1 MTTDITK
8 AALDYHRQP
17 VAGKISVETT
27 KRMLS
32 QHDLSLAYTPG
43 VAAVCEAIVE
53 DVDAVRDYTARGNL
67 VAVITNGTA
76 VLGLGN
82 IGPYAAKPVMEG
94 KAALFKT
101 FADIDVFD
109 LELDASDPD
118 KFVDA
123 VAALAPTFGGI
134 NLEDI
139 KSPECFE
146 IERKLLERLD
156 IPVFHDDQ
164 HGTAIVVAA
173 AIRNGLRVA
182 GKRIED
188 VKLVCSGAGAA
199 AIACL
204 DLLVS
209 MGLSKEN
216 VFVCDRK
223 GILYEGRKGTI
234 DLHKIRYMRAT
245 RLKTMREA
253 IVGADVFLGLSGPRI
268 IDADDVRQ
276 MAERPFIL
284 ALANPEP
291 EILPEIAH
299 AARNDVVMATGRSD
313 YPNQVNNVLCFPF
326 LFRGAL
332 DVGATVIN
340 NEMKIACVKALA
352 DLTLEESSDC
362 VSAAYRGE
370 TFRFGPDYLL
380 PKPFDRR
387 LMSRIAVA
395 VARAAMESGVAR
407 RPIRDLVAYRRKL
420 QDYRFRTST
429 LMRPIFELVRQY
441 RHRIMFAEGESS
453 RVLQALQFIVEEE
466 LCRPVLVGR
475 RDRIEAKLDLLGM
488 RLRPE
493 RDFGIVDPADD
504 KLLQEDCQCARDWLV
519 GSRLTAQTARELLRT
534 NGTVLS
540 AIRLRRR
547 MVEGVICGVRG
558 GFGINLGYIR
568 SLIGCGENV
577 RDLSTVNLVITRQGP
592 LFVTDTQIA
601 IRPEPEHIMD
611 VVVKAAKLVERFGI
625 KPRVALLAHER
636 DSGLDAEH
644 VQTVNSAIEML
655 KDCMPGLE
663 VTGEVDIEAALT
675 VPVEDGTPDPLSR
688 APANLLVMPNLA
700 AAGIALGVMKRVG
713 NAVDVG
719 PILIGSRLPVH
730 ILSHAV
736 TVRGIVNMTAM
747 AAADATVEC
756 GASATGE
763 IRQEG

>member
-1 MTTDITK
+1 MTTDLK
-8 AALDYHRQP
+8 NSALDYHRQP

-27 KRMLS
+27 KRMLT

-53 DVDAVRDYTARGNL
+53 DVDTIRDYTARGNL

-82 IGPYAAKPVMEG
+82 IGPHAAKPVMEG

-123 VAALAPTFGGI
+123 VASLAPTFGGI

-139 KSPECFE
+139 KAPECFE
-146 IERKLLERLD
+146 IERKLVERLD

-182 GKRIED
+182 GKQIED
-188 VKLVCSGAGAA
+188 IKLVCSGAGAA
-199 AIACL
+199 AMACL

-209 MGLSKEN
+209 MGLKKEN

-223 GILYEGRKGTI
+223 GVLYEGREGTN
-234 DLHKIRYMRAT
+234 DPHKSRYTQATGMRTLHD
-245 RLKTMREA
+245 A
-253 IVGADVFLGLSGPRI
+253 IAGADVFLGLSGPGVM
-268 IDADDVRQ
+268 DAGDVKQ

-299 AARNDVVMATGRSD
+299 AVRSDVIMATGRSD

-340 NEMKIACVKALA
+340 HEMKIACVNALA
-352 DLTLEESSDC
+352 DLTLEETSDC
-362 VSAAYRGE
+362 VRAAYRGE
-370 TFRFGPDYLL
+370 TFRFGPKYLL

-387 LMSRIAVA
+387 LMSRIAVN
-395 VARAAMESGVAR
+395 VARAAMDSGVAR
-407 RPIRDLVAYRRKL
+407 RPIQDLVAYRRKL
-420 QDYRFRTST
+420 QDYRFRTSA
-429 LMRPIFELVRQY
+429 LMRPIFDLVRQNP
-441 RHRIMFAEGESS
+441 RRILFAEGESA
-453 RVLQALQFIVEEE
+453 RVLQALQVIVEEE
-466 LCRPVLVGR
+466 LCRPVLVGQR
-475 RDRIEAKLDLLGM
+475 VRIEQKLDELGM
-488 RLRPE
+488 RLRPDL
-493 RDFGIVDPADD
+493 DFEILDQGENEQLEQDW
-504 KLLQEDCQCARDWLV
+504 QCVSDWLS
-519 GSRLTAQTARELLRT
+519 GSGMTSDAAKDLVLM

-540 AIRLRRR
+540 AVRLRRG
-547 MVEGVICGVRG
+547 MADGVICGVRG
-558 GFGINLGYIR
+558 DFSTHLNYIR
-568 SLIGCGENV
+568 RIVGCDENV
-577 RDLSTVNLVITRQGP
+577 RNLSTVNLVITRLGP
-592 LFVTDTQIA
+592 LYFTDTQIA
-601 IRPEPEHIMD
+601 ILPEPEHLAD
-611 VVVKAAKLVERFGI
+611 VILMAAKVVERFGI
-625 KPRVALLAHER
+625 KPRAALLFHAEGGGR
-636 DSGLDAEH
+636 DTGDMQRA
-644 VQTVNSAIEML
+644 TAAIEIL
-655 KDCMPGLE
+655 KRRAPDLE
-663 VTGEVDIEAALT
+663 VTGEVGIESALY
-675 VPVEDGTPDPLSR
+675 VPDTGASGSVHG

-700 AAGIALGVMKRVG
+700 AAGIALGVMKHIG

-730 ILSHAV
+730 ILSNTV
-736 TVRGIVNMTAM
+736 SVRGIVNMTAM
-747 AAADATVEC
+747 VAADA
-756 GASATGE
+756 
-763 IRQEG
+763 R

>member
-1 MTTDITK
+1 MTSDLK
-8 AALDYHRQP
+8 NSALDYHRQP

-27 KRMLS
+27 KRMLT

-53 DVDAVRDYTARGNL
+53 DVDTIRDYTARGNL

-82 IGPYAAKPVMEG
+82 IGPHAAKPVMEG

-118 KFVDA
+118 KFIDA
-123 VAALAPTFGGI
+123 VASLAPTFGGI

-139 KSPECFE
+139 KAPECFE
-146 IERKLLERLD
+146 IERKLVERLD

-182 GKRIED
+182 GKQIED

-199 AIACL
+199 AMACL

-209 MGLSKEN
+209 MGLKKEH

-223 GILYEGRKGTI
+223 GVLYEGREGTN
-234 DLHKIRYMRAT
+234 DPHKSRYTQATGMRTLHD
-245 RLKTMREA
+245 A
-253 IVGADVFLGLSGPRI
+253 IAGADVFLGLSGPGVM
-268 IDADDVRQ
+268 DAGDVKQ

-299 AARNDVVMATGRSD
+299 AARNDVIMATGRSD

-332 DVGATVIN
+332 DVGATTIN
-340 NEMKIACVKALA
+340 HEMKIACVNALA
-352 DLTLEESSDC
+352 DLTLEETSDS

-370 TFRFGPDYLL
+370 TFRFGPKYLL

-387 LMSRIAVA
+387 LMSRIAVS
-395 VARAAMESGVAR
+395 VARAAMDSGVAR
-407 RPIRDLVAYRRKL
+407 RPIQDLVAYRRKL
-420 QDYRFRTST
+420 QDYRFRTSA
-429 LMRPIFELVRQY
+429 LMRPIFDLVRQHP
-441 RHRIMFAEGESS
+441 RRILFAEGEST
-453 RVLQALQFIVEEE
+453 RVLQALQVVVEEE

-475 RDRIEAKLDLLGM
+475 RVRIEQKLEELGM
-488 RLRPE
+488 RLRPDQ
-493 RDFGIVDPADD
+493 DFEILDQGENEQLEQDW
-504 KLLQEDCQCARDWLV
+504 QCASDWLS
-519 GSRLTAQTARELLRT
+519 GSGITPEAAKELILT

-540 AIRLRRR
+540 AVRLRRR
-547 MVEGVICGVRG
+547 TADGVICGVQG
-558 GFGINLGYIR
+558 DFSGHLNYIR
-568 SLIGCGENV
+568 SIVGCDENV
-577 RDLSTVNLVITRQGP
+577 RNLSTVNMVITRLGP
-592 LFVTDTQIA
+592 LYFTDTQIA
-601 IRPEPEHIMD
+601 ILPEPEHLAD
-611 VVVKAAKLVERFGI
+611 VVLMATKVIERFGI
-625 KPRVALLAHER
+625 RPRAALLSHAEGGGR
-636 DSGLDAEH
+636 DIGDMQRAAA
-644 VQTVNSAIEML
+644 AIEIL
-655 KDCMPGLE
+655 KKRAPDLE
-663 VTGEVDIEAALT
+663 VTGEVGIEAALY
-675 VPVEDGTPDPLSR
+675 VPDTGASDSVSG
-688 APANLLVMPNLA
+688 APANLLVMPSLA
-700 AAGIALGVMKRVG
+700 AAGIALGVIKHIG

-730 ILSHAV
+730 ILSNTV
-736 TVRGIVNMTAM
+736 SVRGIVNMTAM
-747 AAADATVEC
+747 VAADA
-756 GASATGE
+756 S
-763 IRQEG
+763 

>member
-1 MTTDITK
+1 MTTDLK
-8 AALDYHRQP
+8 NSALDYHRQP

-27 KRMLS
+27 KRMLT

-53 DVDAVRDYTARGNL
+53 DVDTIRDYTARGNL

-82 IGPYAAKPVMEG
+82 IGPHAAKPVMEG

-139 KSPECFE
+139 KAPECFE
-146 IERKLLERLD
+146 IERKLVERLD

-173 AIRNGLRVA
+173 AIRNGLRVG
-182 GKRIED
+182 GKQIED

-199 AIACL
+199 AMACL

-209 MGLSKEN
+209 MGLKKEN

-223 GILYEGRKGTI
+223 GVLYEGREGTN
-234 DLHKIRYMRAT
+234 DPHKLRYTQATGMRTLHD
-245 RLKTMREA
+245 A
-253 IVGADVFLGLSGPRI
+253 IAGADVFLGLSGPGVM
-268 IDADDVRQ
+268 DAGDVKQ

-284 ALANPEP
+284 ALANPDP

-299 AARNDVVMATGRSD
+299 AARNDVIMATGRSD

-340 NEMKIACVKALA
+340 HEMKIACVNALA
-352 DLTLEESSDC
+352 DLTLEETSDC

-370 TFRFGPDYLL
+370 TFRFGPKYLL

-387 LMSRIAVA
+387 LMSRIAVS
-395 VARAAMESGVAR
+395 VARAAMDSGVAR
-407 RPIRDLVAYRRKL
+407 RPIQDLAAYRRKL
-420 QDYRFRTST
+420 QDYRFRTSA
-429 LMRPIFELVRQY
+429 LMRPIFDLVRQQP
-441 RHRIMFAEGESS
+441 RRILFAEGESS
-453 RVLQALQFIVEEE
+453 RVLQALQVIVEED

-475 RDRIEAKLDLLGM
+475 RDRIEEKLGDLGM
-488 RLRPE
+488 RLRPDQ
-493 RDFGIVDPADD
+493 DFGILDPGENKQWEQDW
-504 KLLQEDCQCARDWLV
+504 QCACDWLS
-519 GSRLTAQTARELLRT
+519 GSGITPDAAKELVLA

-540 AIRLRRR
+540 AVRLRRR
-547 MVEGVICGVRG
+547 MADGVICGVRG
-558 GFGINLGYIR
+558 DFSTHLNYIR
-568 SLIGCGENV
+568 SIVGCGENV
-577 RDLSTVNLVITRQGP
+577 RNLSTVNLVITRLGP
-592 LFVTDTQIA
+592 LVFHRYPD
-601 IRPEPEHIMD
+601 
-611 VVVKAAKLVERFGI
+611 FN
-625 KPRVALLAHER
+625 LAR
-636 DSGLDAEH
+636 A
-644 VQTVNSAIEML
+644 
-655 KDCMPGLE
+655 
-663 VTGEVDIEAALT
+663 
-675 VPVEDGTPDPLSR
+675 R
-688 APANLLVMPNLA
+688 APGGRHTDGGEGRRTFRYQTKGCVTLPCRGRGARQGDMQRA
-700 AAGIALGVMKRVG
+700 ARHRDPEKACAGSGSDGRGGDRGRFVRSRYRRV
-713 NAVDVG
+713 
-719 PILIGSRLPVH
+719 
-730 ILSHAV
+730 
-736 TVRGIVNMTAM
+736 
-747 AAADATVEC
+747 
-756 GASATGE
+756 
-763 IRQEG
+763 

>member
-1 MTTDITK
+1 MTIDLKTS
-8 AALDYHRQP
+8 ALDYHRQP

-27 KRMLS
+27 KRMLT

-53 DVDAVRDYTARGNL
+53 DADTVRDYTARGNL

-82 IGPYAAKPVMEG
+82 IGPHAAKPVMEG

-139 KSPECFE
+139 KAPECFE
-146 IERKLLERLD
+146 IERKLVERLD

-173 AIRNGLRVA
+173 AIRNGLRVG
-182 GKRIED
+182 GKQIED

-199 AIACL
+199 AMACL

-209 MGLSKEN
+209 MGLKKEN

-223 GILYEGRKGTI
+223 GVLYEGREGTN
-234 DLHKIRYMRAT
+234 DPYKSRYTQVTAMRTLHD
-245 RLKTMREA
+245 A
-253 IVGADVFLGLSGPRI
+253 IEGADVFLGLSGPGVM
-268 IDADDVRQ
+268 DAGDVKR

-284 ALANPEP
+284 ALANPDP

-299 AARNDVVMATGRSD
+299 AARDDVIMATGRSD

-340 NEMKIACVKALA
+340 DEMKIACVKALA
-352 DLTLEESSDC
+352 DLTLEETSDSVSS
-362 VSAAYRGE
+362 AYRGE
-370 TFRFGPDYLL
+370 TFRFGPKYLL

-387 LMSRIAVA
+387 LMSRIAVS
-395 VARAAMESGVAR
+395 VARAAMDSGVAR
-407 RPIRDLVAYRRKL
+407 RPIHDLVAYRRKL
-420 QDYRFRTST
+420 QDYRFRTSA
-429 LMRPIFELVRQY
+429 LMRPIFDLVSQQPR
-441 RHRIMFAEGESS
+441 RILFAEGESS
-453 RVLQALQFIVEEE
+453 RVLQALQVIVEED

-475 RDRIEAKLDLLGM
+475 RDRIEEKLVDLGM
-488 RLRPE
+488 RLRPDQ
-493 RDFGIVDPADD
+493 DFGILDPYENKQREQDW
-504 KLLQEDCQCARDWLV
+504 QCARDWLS
-519 GSRLTAQTARELLRT
+519 GSGITPDGIKELVQT

-540 AIRLRRR
+540 AVRLRRR
-547 MVEGVICGVRG
+547 MADGMICGVRG
-558 GFGINLGYIR
+558 DFGTHLDYIR
-568 SLIGCGENV
+568 SIVGCSENV
-577 RDLSTVNLVITRQGP
+577 RNLSTVNLVITRLGP
-592 LFVTDTQIA
+592 LYFTDTRIA
-601 IRPEPEHIMD
+601 ILPEPEHLAD
-611 VVVKAAKLVERFGI
+611 VILMAAKVVERFGI
-625 KPRVALLAHER
+625 HPRVALISHGEGGGQDEEDRQQAAAME
-636 DSGLDAEH
+636 
-644 VQTVNSAIEML
+644 IL
-655 KDCMPGLE
+655 KMRAPDLE
-663 VTGEVDIEAALT
+663 VTGVMGIDAALY
-675 VPVEDGTPDPLSR
+675 VPDTGVSDPVDG

-700 AAGIALGVMKRVG
+700 AAGIALGVMKRIG

-730 ILSHAV
+730 VLSNTV
-736 TVRGIVNMTAM
+736 SVRGIVNMTAM
-747 AAADATVEC
+747 VAADASRSLSVRAED
-756 GASATGE
+756 
-763 IRQEG
+763 RQEG

>member
-1 MTTDITK
+1 MTTDLK
-8 AALDYHRQP
+8 NSALEYHRQP

-27 KRMLS
+27 KRMLT

-53 DVDAVRDYTARGNL
+53 DVDSIREYTARGNL

-82 IGPYAAKPVMEG
+82 IGPFAAKPVMEG

-123 VAALAPTFGGI
+123 VASLAPTFGGI

-139 KSPECFE
+139 KAPECFE
-146 IERKLLERLD
+146 IERKLIERLD

-182 GKRIED
+182 GKQIED

-199 AIACL
+199 AMACL

-209 MGLSKEN
+209 MGLKKEN
-216 VFVCDRK
+216 VYVCDRK
-223 GILYEGRKGTI
+223 GLIYEGRDGTN
-234 DLHKIRYMRAT
+234 DPHKSRYMQAT
-245 RLKTMREA
+245 GMRTLQEA
-253 IVGADVFLGLSGPRI
+253 IAGADIFLGLSGPGVM
-268 IDADDVRQ
+268 DAEDVKQ

-284 ALANPEP
+284 ALANPVP
-291 EILPEIAH
+291 EILPEIVH
-299 AARNDVVMATGRSD
+299 AARNDVLMATGRSD

-332 DVGATVIN
+332 DAGATVIN
-340 NEMKIACVKALA
+340 HDMKIACVKALA
-352 DLTLEESSDC
+352 DLTLEETSDC

-370 TFRFGPDYLL
+370 TFRFGPEYLL

-387 LMSRIAVA
+387 LMSRIAVS

-407 RPIRDLVAYRRKL
+407 HPIQDLVAYRRKL
-420 QDYRFRTST
+420 QDYRFRTSA
-429 LMRPIFELVRQY
+429 LMRPIFNLVQQQPR
-441 RHRIMFAEGESS
+441 RILFAEGEST
-453 RVLQALQFIVEEE
+453 RVLQSLQVIVEEE

-475 RDRIEAKLDLLGM
+475 RDRIEERLAELGM
-488 RLRPE
+488 RLRPDQ
-493 RDFGIVDPADD
+493 DFGILDQGEN
-504 KLLQEDCQCARDWLV
+504 KLLEQDWQCARDWLS
-519 GSRLTAQTARELLRT
+519 GSGIAPDTAKELVLT

-540 AIRLRRR
+540 AVRLRRR
-547 MVEGVICGVRG
+547 LADGVICGVRG
-558 GFGINLGYIR
+558 EFSSHLKYIR
-568 SLIGCGENV
+568 SLVGCDENV
-577 RDLSTVNLVITRQGP
+577 YNLSTVNLVITRLGP
-592 LFVTDTQIA
+592 LFLTDTQIA
-601 IRPEPEHIMD
+601 IMPEPERLAE
-611 VVVKAAKLVERFGI
+611 VVLMATKVIERFGI
-625 KPRVALLAHER
+625 KPRVALLPR
-636 DSGLDAEH
+636 AEEGSH
-644 VQTVNSAIEML
+644 DEMDMQRAVSAIGIL
-655 KDCMPGLE
+655 KRRAPDLE
-663 VTGEVDIEAALT
+663 VTAEVGIDAALCVHPDT
-675 VPVEDGTPDPLSR
+675 SVSGHTPG

-700 AAGIALGVMKRVG
+700 AAGIALDVMKRIG

-730 ILSHAV
+730 ILSNTV
-736 TVRGIVNMTAM
+736 SVRGIVNMTAM
-747 AAADATVEC
+747 AAADA
-756 GASATGE
+756 G
-763 IRQEG
+763 